1 MAKIRAFFNRNQAL
15 MALVGEALIFAA
27 VLTGCYFKFLQW
39 SILNSPVTAIDN
51 YTIAIYAV
59 FIILGML
66 VNRAWKDFARVFLIG
81 RRPLGVFPL
90 KNTVEAISLFQRLST
105 VAMGISLFIDLV
117 ILFEQLARTSLENLE
132 AWTFA
137 WPLTD
142 ALLPLVYYIIISY
155 FILPLRFIAQIMNN
169 NNNSL
174 DSEKNRG

>member
-59 FIILGML
+59 F
-66 VNRAWKDFARVFLIG
+66 RAWKDFARVFLIG

-155 FILPLRFIAQIMNN
+155 FILPLRFIAQKELNAEINM
-169 NNNSL
+169 
-174 DSEKNRG
+174 DDE